1 MDLIHAAIPVFF
13 TCIGL
18 EIGWNWWRHKKLY
31 HYQDS
36 INNLAC
42 GSLQQIFEI
51 FAKGA
56 IMTTYVWAY
65 ESGRLWNVP
74 MTAWWAW
81 AAALLLHDLVFYWF
95 HRASHRINLLWIGHV
110 PHHQSEEFNLSVALR
125 QGMFER
131 IISWLFRVPMAFL
144 GFPPLMTLM
153 CAQIDEIYQF
163 FVHSRLVPR
172 LGIIEN
178 WLNTPSNHR
187 VHHGKN
193 PIYIDKNYGGI
204 LIVWD
209 RLFGTYEPETE
220 TPVYGT
226 VTPLASWNPLWANL
240 KLPWAL
246 LQKTAKL
253 SGWSDR
259 LQLWWRPPGWSPEQP
274 VIHVP
279 QPDPDQKYR
288 LPVPKALMVL
298 VLLQFGVT
306 LWSATVFLETPG
318 LSLAMQALWAL
329 LLTMGF
335 LAIGAVLEHKLWC
348 WGPLLLLVL
357 ALPLLFIGWLP
368 THPSLWGLL
377 GSGGLGLLVMW
388 MIPPPALQPS
398 EIGL

>member
-13 TCIGL
+13 TCIAL
-18 EIGWNWWRHKKLY
+18 EIGWNWWKHKNLY

-56 IMTTYVWAY
+56 IMATYVWAY
-65 ESGRLWNVP
+65 ESGRLWDIP

-81 AAALLLHDLVFYWF
+81 AVALLLHDLVFYWF

-110 PHHQSEEFNLSVALR
+110 PHHQSEEFNLTVALR

-131 IISWLFRVPMAFL
+131 IFSWLFRVPMAFL
-144 GFPPLMTLM
+144 GFSPLMALM

-163 FVHSRLVPR
+163 FVHTRLVGR
-172 LGIIEN
+172 LGFLEN

-204 LIVWD
+204 LILWD

-226 VTPLASWNPLWANL
+226 VSPLASWNPLWANL
-240 KLPWAL
+240 KLPWGL
-246 LQKTAKL
+246 LKKTVVLERL
-253 SGWSDR
+253 STG
-259 LQLWWRPPGWSPEQP
+259 LQSWFRPPGWSPEHP
-274 VIHVP
+274 IITIP
-279 QPDPDQKYR
+279 QPDPEQKYR
-288 LPVPKALMVL
+288 VTVAKPLVALAL
-298 VLLQFGVT
+298 FQFGLT

-318 LSLAMQALWAL
+318 LSGTMQALWAL
-329 LLTMGF
+329 LLMLSF
-335 LAIGAVLEHKLWC
+335 LAIGAVLEYKLWR
-348 WGPLLLLVL
+348 WGPPLLLLL
-357 ALPLLFIGWLP
+357 ALPLLFTGWLP
-368 THPSLWGLL
+368 AHPSLWGLL
-377 GSGGLGLLVMW
+377 GSGGIGLLLL
-388 MIPPPALQPS
+388 ALNPS
-398 EIGL
+398 ESTVHPSVG